1 MVTSPGP
8 GLFSHQR
15 FLTVLR
21 FQPVAVKM
29 SRYRASVR
37 QTHLLRGEGRFGLKG
52 IWCPLQTSHKLCKC
66 RGLKK
71 NNGSEVNYARSYA
84 HKQGHDAFLRF
95 GMWLCFQ
102 A

>member
-29 SRYRASVR
+29 SRYKASV
-37 QTHLLRGEGRFGLKG
+37 LPKPIFYGVKVDF
-52 IWCPLQTSHKLCKC
+52 
-66 RGLKK
+66 
-71 NNGSEVNYARSYA
+71 V
-84 HKQGHDAFLRF
+84 
-95 GMWLCFQ
+95 
-102 A
+102 

>member
-29 SRYRASVR
+29 SRYKASV
-37 QTHLLRGEGRFGLKG
+37 LPNPSLRGEGRFRLKG
-52 IWCPLQTSHKLCKC
+52 IWCPLQESNLQLAL
-66 RGLKK
+66 RR
-71 NNGSEVNYARSYA
+71 ARYI
-84 HKQGHDAFLRF
+84 HLTKGT
-95 GMWLCFQ
+95 
-102 A
+102 

>member
-29 SRYRASVR
+29 SRYKASVLPNAKW
-37 QTHLLRGEGRFGLKG
+37 HLNRSQFGIRIDHDLASISDHSLASQSIT
-52 IWCPLQTSHKLCKC
+52 IWHASDH
-66 RGLKK
+66 
-71 NNGSEVNYARSYA
+71 
-84 HKQGHDAFLRF
+84 
-95 GMWLCFQ
+95 
-102 A
+102 

>member
-1 MVTSPGP
+1 MMVTSPGP

-52 IWCPLQTSHKLCKC
+52 IWCPCRNEIFYLIYCYLCC
-66 RGLKK
+66 LLALLISWAPERAPSLKVM
-71 NNGSEVNYARSYA
+71 S
-84 HKQGHDAFLRF
+84 
-95 GMWLCFQ
+95 
-102 A
+102 

>member
-1 MVTSPGP
+1 MMVTSPGLW
-8 GLFSHQR
+8 LFSHQR

-52 IWCPLQTSHKLCKC
+52 IWCPLQESNLQLALR
-66 RGLKK
+66 RGSLYPF
-71 NNGSEVNYARSYA
+71 N
-84 HKQGHDAFLRF
+84 
-95 GMWLCFQ
+95 
-102 A
+102 

>member
-1 MVTSPGP
+1 MMVTSPGP

-29 SRYRASVR
+29 SRYRAKVCC

-52 IWCPLQTSHKLCKC
+52 IWCPLQESKNKLT
-66 RGLKK
+66 
-71 NNGSEVNYARSYA
+71 
-84 HKQGHDAFLRF
+84 D
-95 GMWLCFQ
+95 
-102 A
+102 